1 MARHHC
7 LSCTE
12 PFERPE
18 FFAFM
23 LRLRSKTVNCMRCQ
37 TDNFIIPQKNISYV
51 VFILASLL
59 FGFVIFLLPNIAFAM
74 DTYSEFDGSFKI
86 GLLPLIAGGVLG
98 LAAAR
103 LLMNILNW
111 IFGSVSQD
119 RKYKSAADFE

>member
-1 MARHHC
+1 
-7 LSCTE
+7 
-12 PFERPE
+12 
-18 FFAFM
+18 M

-37 TDNFIIPQKNISYV
+37 TDNFIVPQKNISYF

-59 FGFVIFLLPNIAFAM
+59 FGFIIFLLPNIAFAM
-74 DTYSEFDGSFKI
+74 DTYSKFDRTYKI